1 MKKILRYLR
10 SSLGYL
16 YVCFKWVILAA
27 LVGCVVGPFGAMFG
41 LALNKATAL
50 RTADPRL
57 IYLLPL
63 GGLVIV
69 FLYQHFDPDGG
80 GSTNQIF
87 VAVREHKPLSLR
99 TAPLIF
105 VTTVIT
111 HLFGGSSGREGAAPL
126 AATVFT
132 LEVVDVGSMQYAAL
146 LPCLLSALIGVWIS
160 SGMGLAPTAFAVAD
174 YAAPTPGNLIRVLLL
189 GLLLA
194 ALSIAFCEV
203 IHAAP
208 KLYKKLFPNAYLRVV
223 VGGALIIAL
232 TTLLGT
238 TDYNGAGANV
248 IAAAIAGQ
256 AVPYAFLLKMLFTSI
271 TLGAGFKGGEIVPIF
286 FTGATF
292 GCAVAPLLGLAPGL
306 GAALGMVALFCG
318 CTNSPLAS
326 ICLAIEVFGGQNI
339 ELFALACAVSY
350 MMSSYF
356 SLYREQHF
364 LHSKLRVVGVQRVHG
379 KWSETDSDAEN

>member
-105 VTTVIT
+105 VTTIIT
-111 HLFGGSSGREGAAPL
+111 HLFGGSSGREGAALQIGGGIGVPPMLEAAKHYDRPTAILGFRTASAAILEEDFAACGADVITCTDDGSKGLHGFVTDALQRYLEEHKPALICACGPKPMLQGIVDL
-126 AATVFT
+126 AKQHGIPCEVSLEERMACGVGACLVCACKTVKNGETFSAHVYKDGPVFKAE
-132 LEVVDVGSMQYAAL
+132 EVVL
-146 LPCLLSALIGVWIS
+146 
-160 SGMGLAPTAFAVAD
+160 
-174 YAAPTPGNLIRVLLL
+174 
-189 GLLLA
+189 
-194 ALSIAFCEV
+194 
-203 IHAAP
+203 
-208 KLYKKLFPNAYLRVV
+208 
-223 VGGALIIAL
+223 
-232 TTLLGT
+232 
-238 TDYNGAGANV
+238 
-248 IAAAIAGQ
+248 
-256 AVPYAFLLKMLFTSI
+256 
-271 TLGAGFKGGEIVPIF
+271 
-286 FTGATF
+286 
-292 GCAVAPLLGLAPGL
+292 
-306 GAALGMVALFCG
+306 
-318 CTNSPLAS
+318 
-326 ICLAIEVFGGQNI
+326 
-339 ELFALACAVSY
+339 
-350 MMSSYF
+350 
-356 SLYREQHF
+356 
-364 LHSKLRVVGVQRVHG
+364 
-379 KWSETDSDAEN
+379 

>member
-105 VTTVIT
+105 VTTIIT
-111 HLFGGSSGREGAAPL
+111 HLFGGSSGREGAALLLGGSLSGQIGRRLQLEARDCRLMTMCGMAGAFSAVFGTPL

-146 LPCLLSALIGVWIS
+146 LPDLG
-160 SGMGLAPTAFAVAD
+160 AD
-174 YAAPTPGNLIRVLLL
+174 RRVDQQR
-189 GLLLA
+189 
-194 ALSIAFCEV
+194 
-203 IHAAP
+203 
-208 KLYKKLFPNAYLRVV
+208 Y
-223 VGGALIIAL
+223 
-232 TTLLGT
+232 
-238 TDYNGAGANV
+238 GAGPHRLCGGRLCRPYAGQPDPC
-248 IAAAIAGQ
+248 IAAGPAAGR
-256 AVPYAFLLKMLFTSI
+256 VEHCFL
-271 TLGAGFKGGEIVPIF
+271 
-286 FTGATF
+286 
-292 GCAVAPLLGLAPGL
+292 
-306 GAALGMVALFCG
+306 
-318 CTNSPLAS
+318 
-326 ICLAIEVFGGQNI
+326 
-339 ELFALACAVSY
+339 
-350 MMSSYF
+350 
-356 SLYREQHF
+356 
-364 LHSKLRVVGVQRVHG
+364 
-379 KWSETDSDAEN
+379 

>member
-105 VTTVIT
+105 VTPLSPICSAVP
-111 HLFGGSSGREGAAPL
+111 AA
-126 AATVFT
+126 VR
-132 LEVVDVGSMQYAAL
+132 AL
-146 LPCLLSALIGVWIS
+146 LCCWGGHCPGRSAGDCSWRP
-160 SGMGLAPTAFAVAD
+160 GTAA
-174 YAAPTPGNLIRVLLL
+174 
-189 GLLLA
+189 
-194 ALSIAFCEV
+194 
-203 IHAAP
+203 
-208 KLYKKLFPNAYLRVV
+208 
-223 VGGALIIAL
+223 
-232 TTLLGT
+232 
-238 TDYNGAGANV
+238 
-248 IAAAIAGQ
+248 
-256 AVPYAFLLKMLFTSI
+256 
-271 TLGAGFKGGEIVPIF
+271 
-286 FTGATF
+286 
-292 GCAVAPLLGLAPGL
+292 
-306 GAALGMVALFCG
+306 
-318 CTNSPLAS
+318 
-326 ICLAIEVFGGQNI
+326 
-339 ELFALACAVSY
+339 
-350 MMSSYF
+350 
-356 SLYREQHF
+356 
-364 LHSKLRVVGVQRVHG
+364 
-379 KWSETDSDAEN
+379 

>member
-105 VTTVIT
+105 VATVIT
-111 HLFGGSSGREGAAPL
+111 HLFGGSSGRDRQETAAGGPGL
-126 AATVFT
+126 PPDDHVRHGGGVFRCIW
-132 LEVVDVGSMQYAAL
+132 YAAGRYRIYAGSRRRRL
-146 LPCLLSALIGVWIS
+146 HAVRSA
-160 SGMGLAPTAFAVAD
+160 
-174 YAAPTPGNLIRVLLL
+174 
-189 GLLLA
+189 A
-194 ALSIAFCEV
+194 ALPDLGADR
-203 IHAAP
+203 
-208 KLYKKLFPNAYLRVV
+208 RV
-223 VGGALIIAL
+223 
-232 TTLLGT
+232 
-238 TDYNGAGANV
+238 DQQRYGAGPHRLC
-248 IAAAIAGQ
+248 GGRLCR
-256 AVPYAFLLKMLFTSI
+256 PYA
-271 TLGAGFKGGEIVPIF
+271 G
-286 FTGATF
+286 
-292 GCAVAPLLGLAPGL
+292 
-306 GAALGMVALFCG
+306 
-318 CTNSPLAS
+318 
-326 ICLAIEVFGGQNI
+326 
-339 ELFALACAVSY
+339 
-350 MMSSYF
+350 
-356 SLYREQHF
+356 
-364 LHSKLRVVGVQRVHG
+364 
-379 KWSETDSDAEN
+379 